1 MAVVSYER
9 DGRLARITLNQAYEN
24 MGLATTQLIA
34 TLFDGIARH
43 TPEGIAFKE
52 RAEEAGWKQAVRE
65 RDSGEPIRGS

>member
-43 TPEGIAFKE
+43 TPEGVAFKQRVE
-52 RAEEAGWKQAVRE
+52 DAGWKTAVSE
-65 RDSGEPIRGS
+65 RDSGEPLRGS